1 MPLPGGLWVC
11 LIGSCVWSWFPKN
24 QQPRHRRKGPGELR
38 CEKERAA
45 RHRADAA
52 QDQNAKT
59 TSDNINESTGAV
71 DSNDGNIEK
80 GTDGAVESK
89 NSNGAVLVPTDQVE
103 SDGTTKDIAEET
115 VDPVVEHSVLAPTS
129 PNIIKVLSPL
139 IIGGIPWEEV
149 NPLRNLYL
157 PW

>member
-1 MPLPGGLWVC
+1 MEVV
-11 LIGSCVWSWFPKN
+11 SNHDFHD
-24 QQPRHRRKGPGELR
+24 QQPRRRRKGPGQLR
-38 CEKERAA
+38 REKERAA

-80 GTDGAVESK
+80 DTDGAVESK

-115 VDPVVEHSVLAPTS
+115 VDPVVEHSILTPAS
-129 PNIIKVLSPL
+129 PNIIKHLSPL
-139 IIGGIPWEEV
+139 LIGEIH
-149 NPLRNLYL
+149 
-157 PW
+157 